1 MLLSLNYKKLYHIK
15 KQLTKKYVIVKM
27 VRPLRN
33 SDMFKSIKRSR
44 VSDEVANQI
53 KTLISEGKLKP
64 GDRLPPERELIKQFG
79 VSRPSLREAL
89 NSLMAMGFLE
99 VKQAKRTYIKSVA
112 SERMEDPLSLLI
124 KTDTQKIFD
133 LIEVRKAMEAWGAS
147 QAAQRAT
154 EEDVK
159 RLESIIE
166 EMEKA
171 IEEGRDWDKEDADFH
186 LAIAQ
191 ATHNMVQIHIMSTM
205 YDLLRESVAKLFTDK
220 VKMKKL
226 FQQHD
231 RILNAIKNHS
241 PEKARERTLEH
252 LDYVDSE
259 VKTMNGATK
268 KTEASAES

>member
-1 MLLSLNYKKLYHIK
+1 MPKKE
-15 KQLTKKYVIVKM
+15 LTKKCAVIKM

-33 SDMFKSIKRSR
+33 FDMFRSIKRSR
-44 VSDEVANQI
+44 VSDEVVIQI
-53 KTLISEGKLKP
+53 KNLISEGKLRP

-99 VKQAKRTYIKSVA
+99 VKQSKRTFIKSVA
-112 SERMEDPLSLLI
+112 SERMEGPLSLLI

-133 LIEVRKAMEAWGAS
+133 LIEVRKAMEVWGAS
-147 QAAQRAT
+147 QAAERAT
-154 EEDVK
+154 EEDIK
-159 RLESIIE
+159 RLEFIIE
-166 EMEKA
+166 EMERA

-220 VKMKKL
+220 AKMKKL
-226 FQQHD
+226 FQQHC
-231 RILNAIKNHS
+231 RILNAIKTHS

-259 VKTMNGATK
+259 VKTINGMTNRMD
-268 KTEASAES
+268 TPGES